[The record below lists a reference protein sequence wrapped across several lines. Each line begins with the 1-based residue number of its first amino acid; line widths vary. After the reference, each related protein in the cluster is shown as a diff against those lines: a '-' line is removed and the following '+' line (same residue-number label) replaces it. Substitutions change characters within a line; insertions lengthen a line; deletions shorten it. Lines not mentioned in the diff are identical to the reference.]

1 MAWYGTGNPKVNG
14 YAMEEMIT
22 IADMNLV
29 YQVTDDLGVDR
40 ETIRV
45 ELTKEDPG
53 LVRRGPGGTTE
64 IVLPLTT
71 PLEEWLPVLRKEMEQ
86 IG

>member
-1 MAWYGTGNPKVNG
+1 
-14 YAMEEMIT
+14 MEEIIT
-22 IADMNLV
+22 IADMDLV

-53 LVRRGPGGTTE
+53 LVRCGPGGTTE

-71 PLEEWLPVLRKEMEQ
+71 PLEEWLPTLRSELEQ
-86 IG
+86 LG